1 MFYFFPNLEHNVS
14 LHHLEDS
21 SLGCKELS
29 IAFIL
34 PQPKNLDSPVMQKFS
49 MIFDPIE
56 LYPPLH

>member
-1 MFYFFPNLEHNVS
+1 MFYFFPNLEHDVS

-49 MIFDPIE
+49 IFDPIE